1 MQDIQNT
8 RKEAPVKE
16 APFLGLTGM
25 GGGAASLG
33 LVGQAVVTG
42 QQTYATAGTYSWTA
56 PDGVESISI
65 VCIGGGGGGNIGR
78 TAGSGGGCAYK
89 NNYTVVPGNSY
100 TVVVGSAVVGSAV
113 VFAIADDH
121 GRINNLCPSL
131 FFAAAGTG

>member
-8 RKEAPVKE
+8 KKE

-33 LVGQAVVTG
+33 LVGQGVVVG

-100 TVVVGSAVVGSAV
+100 TVVVG
-113 VFAIADDH
+113 
-121 GRINNLCPSL
+121 
-131 FFAAAGTG
+131 AAGQGAQKDLQSSRTPGGASYFVNSSTVQGGGGA